1 MEEQVRVS
9 RNWRDEVGAAIGT
22 KLYVDMA
29 EDFDGGEDA
38 DSMFAEKCEQLI
50 VQIKSLPAIRPYLL

>member
-1 MEEQVRVS
+1 MRVS

-29 EDFDGGEDA
+29 EDFDGGENA
-38 DSMFAEKCEQLI
+38 DNTFTEKCEQLI
-50 VQIKSLPAIRPYLL
+50 GQIKALPAIRPYLL

>member
-1 MEEQVRVS
+1 MRVS

-29 EDFDGGEDA
+29 EDFDGGEGT
-38 DSMFAEKCEQLI
+38 DSRFAEKCEQLI
-50 VQIKSLPAIRPYLL
+50 VQIKALPAIKPYLL